1 MLFPEVENKRLFND
15 PLEGDLYLLVAC
27 VYRLD
32 KDSVYAKAGT
42 SDDVSV
48 DLVAHGDRVVYV
60 ASLSRSWH
68 GCSPFSMVCRL

>member
-48 DLVAHGDRVVYV
+48 DLVAHGNRVVYV
-60 ASLSRSWH
+60 AALRKLPVACANDWTKEW
-68 GCSPFSMVCRL
+68 